1 MGLRSLGWPRSFARG
16 EHEMR
21 LLGGS
26 ALVAAVVISACGGG
40 GGAPATA
47 TATAAAP
54 LPDVK
59 IGLATSKTG
68 AANFYNPQQTN
79 GAQLAVD
86 QLNATGGINGK
97 QKIQLVVEDDG
108 SVRDQGITVF
118 RKLIEQDRVSALLGP
133 TLSAV
138 AAGAHPVAQAAGVPT
153 IAISN
158 TGLGIVGKCDY
169 GPCDW
174 IFRASLGEQTA
185 VPETVKAATQ
195 KLGLKKV
202 VIIYGDG
209 KFELDDVQIFKDAFK
224 ANGVTVAK
232 EIPYRASDV
241 DFAPFVT
248 AAKAENPDAIVAS
261 SLAGPAGKILD
272 EVAKQMPGKRVI
284 GGNGLNSSA
293 LLANANAPLMIVGTA
308 WSKASTEKANTD
320 FIAAYKQKY
329 ASDPD
334 QFAAQSY
341 TAMLVLIEAM
351 KKSSN
356 PTERAQVKKALEG
369 VSLATPL
376 GQFSFTPDHDVKQPT
391 FVMTVK
397 DKQFVPFQ

>member
-1 MGLRSLGWPRSFARG
+1 MKLRC
-16 EHEMR
+16 
-21 LLGGS
+21 
-26 ALVAAVVISACGGG
+26 LVAAVAALSVVISACGGTG
-40 GGAPATA
+40 DTTA
-47 TATAAAP
+47 SGSASLGP

-86 QLNATGGINGK
+86 QFNATGGFQNGR
-97 QKIQLVVEDDG
+97 QKIQLIVEDDG
-108 SVRDQGITVF
+108 STKDQGITVF
-118 RKLIEQDRVSALLGP
+118 KKFIEQDKVAAILGP
-133 TLSAV
+133 TLSAT
-138 AAGAHPVAQAAGVPT
+138 AAGAHPVAQAASTPV

-158 TGLGIVGKCDY
+158 TGIGIVGKCDY

-174 IFRASLGEQTA
+174 IFRASLGEQSA
-185 VPETVKAATQ
+185 VPETVKAATS

-209 KFELDDVQIFKDAFK
+209 KFELDDLTIFKDAFK

-232 EIPYRASDV
+232 EIPYRATDV

-272 EVAKQMPGKRVI
+272 EIAKQMPGKRVI

-293 LLANANAPLMIVGTA
+293 LLANQNAGLIIVGTA
-308 WSKASTEKANTD
+308 WSKASTDKTNTD
-320 FIAAYKQKY
+320 FIAAYKQTY
-329 ASDPD
+329 AKDPD

-341 TAMLVLIEAM
+341 TAMLALIDAM
-351 KKSSN
+351 KRTSRMTDK
-356 PTERAQVKKALEG
+356 AQVKTQLEA
-369 VSLATPL
+369 VRDLATPL
-376 GQFSFTPDHDVKQPT
+376 GPFSFTPEHDVKQPT

-397 DKQFVPFQ
+397 DGQFMPFQ

>member
-1 MGLRSLGWPRSFARG
+1 MKLRC
-16 EHEMR
+16 
-21 LLGGS
+21 
-26 ALVAAVVISACGGG
+26 LVAAVAALSVVISACGGTG
-40 GGAPATA
+40 DTTA
-47 TATAAAP
+47 SGSASLGP
-54 LPDVK
+54 LPDIK

-86 QLNATGGINGK
+86 QFNATGGFQNGR
-97 QKIQLVVEDDG
+97 QKIQLIVEDDG
-108 SVRDQGITVF
+108 STKDQGITVF
-118 RKLIEQDRVSALLGP
+118 KKFIEQDKVAAILGP
-133 TLSAV
+133 TLSAT
-138 AAGAHPVAQAAGVPT
+138 AAGAHPVAQAASTPV

-158 TGLGIVGKCDY
+158 TGIGIVGKCDY

-174 IFRASLGEQTA
+174 IFRASLGEQSA
-185 VPETVKAATQ
+185 VPETVKAATS

-209 KFELDDVQIFKDAFK
+209 KFELDDLTIFKDAFK

-232 EIPYRASDV
+232 EIPYRATDV

-272 EVAKQMPGKRVI
+272 EIAKQMPGKRVI

-293 LLANANAPLMIVGTA
+293 LLANQNAGLIIVGTA
-308 WSKASTEKANTD
+308 WSKASTDKTNTD
-320 FIAAYKQKY
+320 FIAAYKQAYSK
-329 ASDPD
+329 DPD

-341 TAMLVLIEAM
+341 TAMLALIDAM
-351 KKSSN
+351 KRTSRMTDK
-356 PTERAQVKKALEG
+356 AQVKTQLEA
-369 VSLATPL
+369 VRDLATPL
-376 GQFSFTPDHDVKQPT
+376 GPFSFTPEHDVKQPT

-397 DKQFVPFQ
+397 DGQFMPFQ

>member
-1 MGLRSLGWPRSFARG
+1 MKK
-16 EHEMR
+16 R
-21 LLGGS
+21 LFWTAG
-26 ALVAAVVISACGGG
+26 LVASVVMAACGGTT
-40 GGAPATA
+40 GASPSPAVSA
-47 TATAAAP
+47 TTGAV

-59 IGLATSKTG
+59 VGLATSKTG

-86 QLNATGGINGK
+86 QFNATGGFQGR
-97 QKIQLVVEDDG
+97 QKIQLIVEDDG

-118 RKLIEQDRVSALLGP
+118 RKFIEQDKVAAILGP
-133 TLSAV
+133 TLSGT
-138 AAGAHPVAQAAGVPT
+138 AAGAHPVAQAGAVPV

-158 TGLGIVGKCDY
+158 TGIGIVGKCEY

-174 IFRASLGEQTA
+174 IFRASLGEQSA
-185 VPETVKAATQ
+185 VPETVKAATG

-209 KFELDDVQIFKDAFK
+209 KFELDDLQIFKDAFK
-224 ANGVTVAK
+224 ANNVTVAK

-329 ASDPD
+329 DKDPD

-341 TAMLVLIEAM
+341 TAMLVLIDAM
-351 KKSSN
+351 KKSAN
-356 PTERAQVKKALEG
+356 PTDRAQVKKALEG
-369 VSLATPL
+369 VSLVTPL
-376 GQFSFTPDHDVKQPT
+376 GQFSFTTEHDVKQPT
-391 FVMTVK
+391 FVMTAK
-397 DKQFVPFQ
+397 DGQFTPFQ

>member
-1 MGLRSLGWPRSFARG
+1 MKVRCLA
-16 EHEMR
+16 
-21 LLGGS
+21 
-26 ALVAAVVISACGGG
+26 AAVAALSVVISACGGTG
-40 GGAPATA
+40 DTTA
-47 TATAAAP
+47 SGSASLGP

-86 QLNATGGINGK
+86 QFNATGGFQNGR
-97 QKIQLVVEDDG
+97 QKIQLIVEDDG
-108 SVRDQGITVF
+108 STKDQGITVF
-118 RKLIEQDRVSALLGP
+118 KKFIEQDKVAAILGP
-133 TLSAV
+133 TLSAT
-138 AAGAHPVAQAAGVPT
+138 AAGAHPVAQAASTPV

-158 TGLGIVGKCDY
+158 TGIGIVGKCDY

-174 IFRASLGEQTA
+174 IFRASLGEQSA
-185 VPETVKAATQ
+185 VPETVKAATS

-209 KFELDDVQIFKDAFK
+209 KFELDDLAIFKDAFK

-232 EIPYRASDV
+232 EIPYRATDV

-272 EVAKQMPGKRVI
+272 EIAKQMPGKRVI

-293 LLANANAPLMIVGTA
+293 LLANQNAGLIIVGTA
-308 WSKASTEKANTD
+308 WSKASTDKTNTD
-320 FIAAYKQKY
+320 FIAAYKQTY
-329 ASDPD
+329 AKDPD

-341 TAMLVLIEAM
+341 TAMLALIDAM
-351 KKSSN
+351 KRTSRMTDK
-356 PTERAQVKKALEG
+356 AQVKTQLEA
-369 VSLATPL
+369 VRDLATPL
-376 GQFSFTPDHDVKQPT
+376 GPFSFTPEHDVKQPT

-397 DKQFVPFQ
+397 DGQFMPFQ

>member
-1 MGLRSLGWPRSFARG
+1 MKVHIFA
-16 EHEMR
+16 
-21 LLGGS
+21 
-26 ALVAAVVISACGGG
+26 AVAALSIVLSACGGTG
-40 GGAPATA
+40 GTSTA
-47 TATAAAP
+47 SGSASLGP
-54 LPDVK
+54 LPDLK

-79 GAQLAVD
+79 GAQLAVE
-86 QLNATGGINGK
+86 QFNATGGFQGGR
-97 QKIQLVVEDDG
+97 QKIQLIVEDDG
-108 SVRDQGITVF
+108 STKDQGITVF
-118 RKLIEQDRVSALLGP
+118 KKFIEQDKVAAILGP

-138 AAGAHPVAQAAGVPT
+138 AAGAHPVAQSSSTPV

-158 TGLGIVGKCDY
+158 TGLGIVGKCEY

-174 IFRASLGEQTA
+174 IFRASLGEQSA
-185 VPETVKAATQ
+185 VPETVKAATS

-209 KFELDDVQIFKDAFK
+209 KFELDDLSIFKDAFK

-232 EIPYRASDV
+232 EIPYRATDV

-248 AAKAENPDAIVAS
+248 AAKAESPDAIVAS

-293 LLANANAPLMIVGTA
+293 LLANANAGLMIVGTA
-308 WSKASTEKANTD
+308 WSKASTDKTNTD

-329 ASDPD
+329 GNDPD

-341 TAMLVLIEAM
+341 TAMLALIDAM
-351 KKSSN
+351 KRTSRMTDK
-356 PTERAQVKKALEG
+356 EQVKKQLEA
-369 VSLATPL
+369 VSNLATPL
-376 GQFSFTPDHDVKQPT
+376 GAFSFTPEHDVKQPT

-397 DKQFVPFQ
+397 DGVFTPFQ

>member
-1 MGLRSLGWPRSFARG
+1 MKLRCLAPA
-16 EHEMR
+16 
-21 LLGGS
+21 
-26 ALVAAVVISACGGG
+26 VAALSVVISACGGTG
-40 GGAPATA
+40 DPTA
-47 TATAAAP
+47 SGSASLGP

-59 IGLATSKTG
+59 IGLATSTTG
-68 AANFYNPQQTN
+68 AANFYTPQQTN

-86 QLNATGGINGK
+86 QFNATGGFQNGR
-97 QKIQLVVEDDG
+97 QKIQLIIEDDG
-108 SVRDQGITVF
+108 SARDQGITVF
-118 RKLIEQDRVSALLGP
+118 RKFIEQDRVAAIRGP

-138 AAGAHPVAQAAGVPT
+138 AAGAHPVAQAASVPV

-158 TGLGIVGKCDY
+158 TGIGIVGKCDY

-174 IFRASLGEQTA
+174 IFRASLGEQSA

-209 KFELDDVQIFKDAFK
+209 KFELDDLAIFKDAFK

-232 EIPYRASDV
+232 EIPYRATDV

-272 EVAKQMPGKRVI
+272 EITKQMPGKRVI

-293 LLANANAPLMIVGTA
+293 LLSNANAGLIIVGTA
-308 WSKASTEKANTD
+308 WSKASTDKTNTD
-320 FIAAYKQKY
+320 FIAAYKLSYGK
-329 ASDPD
+329 DPD

-341 TAMLVLIEAM
+341 TAMLALIDAM
-351 KKSSN
+351 KRTSRMTDK
-356 PTERAQVKKALEG
+356 EQVKKQLEA
-369 VSLATPL
+369 VNNLATPL
-376 GQFSFTPDHDVKQPT
+376 GAFSFTPEHDVKQPT

-397 DKQFVPFQ
+397 DGQFIPFQ

>member
-1 MGLRSLGWPRSFARG
+1 MKLGYLAVAVG
-16 EHEMR
+16 
-21 LLGGS
+21 
-26 ALVAAVVISACGGG
+26 ALAIVISACGGTG
-40 GGAPATA
+40 GTSTA
-47 TATAAAP
+47 TGSASLGP

-86 QLNATGGINGK
+86 QFNATGGFQGGR
-97 QKIQLVVEDDG
+97 QKIQLIVEDDG
-108 SVRDQGITVF
+108 SARDQGITVF
-118 RKLIEQDRVSALLGP
+118 KKFIEQDKVTAILGP

-138 AAGAHPVAQAAGVPT
+138 AAGAHPVAQAAGVPV

-174 IFRASLGEQTA
+174 IFRASLGEQSA
-185 VPETVKAATQ
+185 VPETVKAATS

-209 KFELDDVQIFKDAFK
+209 KFELDDLGIFRDAFK

-241 DFAPFVT
+241 DFALFVT

-261 SLAGPAGKILD
+261 SLAGAAGKILD
-272 EVAKQMPGKRVI
+272 EVARQMPGKRVI

-293 LLANANAPLMIVGTA
+293 LLTNANAGLIVVGTA
-308 WSKASTEKANTD
+308 WSKASTEKSNTD
-320 FIAAYKQKY
+320 FIAAYKQAYGK
-329 ASDPD
+329 DPD

-341 TAMLVLIEAM
+341 TAMLALIDAM
-351 KKSSN
+351 KRTSRMTDK
-356 PTERAQVKKALEG
+356 EQVKKQLEA
-369 VSLATPL
+369 VSNLATPL
-376 GQFSFTPDHDVKQPT
+376 GAFSFTPEHDVKQPT

-397 DKQFVPFQ
+397 DGQFVPFQ

>member
-1 MGLRSLGWPRSFARG
+1 MKVRCLA
-16 EHEMR
+16 
-21 LLGGS
+21 
-26 ALVAAVVISACGGG
+26 AAVAALSVVISACGGTG
-40 GGAPATA
+40 DTTA
-47 TATAAAP
+47 SGSASLGP

-86 QLNATGGINGK
+86 QFNATGGFQNGR
-97 QKIQLVVEDDG
+97 QKIQLIVEDDG
-108 SVRDQGITVF
+108 STKDQGITVF
-118 RKLIEQDRVSALLGP
+118 KKFIEQDKVAAILGP
-133 TLSAV
+133 TLSAT
-138 AAGAHPVAQAAGVPT
+138 AAGAHPVAQAASTPV

-158 TGLGIVGKCDY
+158 TGIGIVGKCDY

-174 IFRASLGEQTA
+174 IFRASLGEQSA
-185 VPETVKAATQ
+185 VPETVKAATS

-209 KFELDDVQIFKDAFK
+209 KFELDDLTIFKDAFK

-232 EIPYRASDV
+232 EIPYRATDV

-248 AAKAENPDAIVAS
+248 AAKAESPDAIVAS

-272 EVAKQMPGKRVI
+272 EIAKQMPGKRVI

-293 LLANANAPLMIVGTA
+293 LLANQNAGLIIVGTA
-308 WSKASTEKANTD
+308 WSKASTDKTNTD
-320 FIAAYKQKY
+320 FIAAYKQAY
-329 ASDPD
+329 AKDPD

-341 TAMLVLIEAM
+341 TAMLALIDAM
-351 KKSSN
+351 KRTSRMTDK
-356 PTERAQVKKALEG
+356 AQVKTQLEA
-369 VSLATPL
+369 VRDLATPL
-376 GQFSFTPDHDVKQPT
+376 GPFSFTPEHDVKQPT

-397 DKQFVPFQ
+397 DGQFMPFQ

>member
-1 MGLRSLGWPRSFARG
+1 MRARLFG
-16 EHEMR
+16 AA
-21 LLGGS
+21 
-26 ALVAAVVISACGGG
+26 ALAAAVVMSACGGG
-40 GGAPATA
+40 AGPSGASPAATTA
-47 TATAAAP
+47 PTAAAATSAAP

-59 IGLATSKTG
+59 VGLATSKTG

-86 QLNATGGINGK
+86 QFNATGGFNGR

-108 SVRDQGITVF
+108 STRDQGITVF
-118 RKLIEQDRVSALLGP
+118 KKFIEQDKVTAILGP

-138 AAGAHPVAQAAGVPT
+138 AAGAHPVAQAANVPV

-174 IFRASLGEQTA
+174 IFRASLGEQSA
-185 VPETVKAATQ
+185 VPETVKAATS

-209 KFELDDVQIFKDAFK
+209 KFELDDLQIFRDAFK
-224 ANGVTVAK
+224 ANNVTVAK

-248 AAKAENPDAIVAS
+248 AAKAESPDAIVAS

-293 LLANANAPLMIVGTA
+293 LLPNANAPLIIVGTA

-320 FIAAYKQKY
+320 FIAAYKQKFG
-329 ASDPD
+329 ADPD

-341 TAMLVLIEAM
+341 TAMLVLIDAM
-351 KKSSN
+351 KK
-356 PTERAQVKKALEG
+356 TTQTTDKAQVKKALEG
-369 VSLATPL
+369 VSLDTPL
-376 GQFSFTPDHDVKQPT
+376 GRFSFTADHDVKQPT

-397 DKQFVPFQ
+397 DRQFTPFQ

>member
-1 MGLRSLGWPRSFARG
+1 MKAR
-16 EHEMR
+16 R
-21 LLGGS
+21 LA
-26 ALVAAVVISACGGG
+26 ALAVTLAMAIGACGGTG
-40 GGAPATA
+40 G
-47 TATAAAP
+47 TAASSAPSASGSLGP

-86 QLNATGGINGK
+86 QFNATGGCQGGR
-97 QKIQLVVEDDG
+97 QKIQLIIEDDG
-108 SVRDQGITVF
+108 STRDQGITVF
-118 RKLIEQDRVSALLGP
+118 KKFIDQDKVAAILGP

-138 AAGAHPVAQAAGVPT
+138 AAGAPPVAQASGTPV

-174 IFRASLGEQTA
+174 IFRASLGEQSA

-209 KFELDDVQIFKDAFK
+209 KFELDDLQIFRDAFK
-224 ANGVTVAK
+224 ANGVAVAK
-232 EIPYRASDV
+232 EIPYRATDV

-248 AAKAENPDAIVAS
+248 AAKAESPDAIVAS

-308 WSKASTEKANTD
+308 WSKASTDKTNTD
-320 FIAAYKQKY
+320 FIAAYKQKFGN
-329 ASDPD
+329 DPD

-351 KKSSN
+351 KKTTRMSDK
-356 PTERAQVKKALEG
+356 EQVKKALES
-369 VSLATPL
+369 VSLSATPL
-376 GQFSFTPDHDVKQPT
+376 GAFSFTPEHDVKQPT

>member
-1 MGLRSLGWPRSFARG
+1 MRI
-16 EHEMR
+16 R
-21 LLGGS
+21 LLVTAATLA
-26 ALVAAVVISACGGG
+26 ALVITACGGG
-40 GGAPATA
+40 TAAPSASAGAS
-47 TATAAAP
+47 ATAAGP

-59 IGLATSKTG
+59 IGLATSKSG
-68 AANFYNPQQTN
+68 AANFYNPQQTQ

-86 QLNATGGINGK
+86 QFNATGGFQGGR
-97 QKIQLVVEDDG
+97 QKIQLIVEDDG

-118 RKLIEQDRVSALLGP
+118 KKFIEQDKVTVILGP

-138 AAGAHPVAQAAGVPT
+138 AAGAHPVAQAAGVPV

-185 VPETVKAATQ
+185 VPETVKAATS

-209 KFELDDVQIFKDAFK
+209 KFELDDLTIFKDAFK

-232 EIPYRASDV
+232 EVPHRGADV
-241 DFAPFVT
+241 DLAALRT

-272 EVAKQMPGKRVI
+272 EIAKQMPGKRVI

-293 LLANANAPLMIVGTA
+293 LLANQNAGLIIVGTA
-308 WSKASTEKANTD
+308 WSKASTDKTNTD
-320 FIAAYKQKY
+320 FIAAYKQAYSK
-329 ASDPD
+329 DPD

-341 TAMLVLIEAM
+341 TAMLALIDAM
-351 KKSSN
+351 KRTSRMTDK
-356 PTERAQVKKALEG
+356 AQVKTQLEA
-369 VSLATPL
+369 VRDLATPL
-376 GQFSFTPDHDVKQPT
+376 GPFSFTPEHDVKQPT

-397 DKQFVPFQ
+397 DGQFMPFQ

>member
-1 MGLRSLGWPRSFARG
+1 MKLRLFTTLG
-16 EHEMR
+16 MT
-21 LLGGS
+21 
-26 ALVAAVVISACGGG
+26 AAVVLAACGGTG
-40 GGAPATA
+40 GTTA
-47 TATAAAP
+47 TSPTASASLAA

-59 IGLATSKTG
+59 VGLATSKTG
-68 AANFYNPQQTN
+68 AANFYNPQQAN

-86 QLNATGGINGK
+86 QFNATGGFQGGR
-97 QKIQLVVEDDG
+97 QKIQLIVEDDG
-108 SVRDQGITVF
+108 STKDQGITVF
-118 RKLIEQDRVSALLGP
+118 KKFVEQDKVAAILGP

-138 AAGAHPVAQAAGVPT
+138 AAGAHPVAQASGTPV

-174 IFRASLGEQTA
+174 IFRASLGEQSA
-185 VPETVKAATQ
+185 VPETVKAATT
-195 KLGLKKV
+195 KLGIKKV

-209 KFELDDVQIFKDAFK
+209 KFELDDLGIFRDAFK

-232 EIPYRASDV
+232 EIPYRATDV

-248 AAKAENPDAIVAS
+248 AAKAESPDAIVAD

-293 LLANANAPLMIVGTA
+293 LLSNANAALMVVGTA
-308 WSKASTEKANTD
+308 WSKASTDKTNTD
-320 FIAAYKQKY
+320 FIAAYKQKFGN
-329 ASDPD
+329 DPD

-341 TAMLVLIEAM
+341 TAMLVLIDAM
-351 KKSSN
+351 KRTSRMTDKG
-356 PTERAQVKKALEG
+356 QVKQQLEA
-369 VSLATPL
+369 VKELATPL
-376 GQFSFTPDHDVKQPT
+376 GAFSFTSDHDVKQPT

-397 DKQFVPFQ
+397 DGAFTPFQ

>member
-1 MGLRSLGWPRSFARG
+1 
-16 EHEMR
+16 MR
-21 LLGGS
+21 R
-26 ALVAAVVISACGGG
+26 LVAVGIGGVLLLASCGGTA
-40 GGAPATA
+40 APSANPA

-54 LPDVK
+54 KPDIK
-59 IGLATSKTG
+59 IGLATAKSG
-68 AANFYNPQQTN
+68 AANFYNPQQSN
-79 GAQLAVD
+79 GALLAVE
-86 QLNATGGINGK
+86 QINAAGGIAGAK
-97 QKIQLVVEDDG
+97 LQLIVEDDG
-108 SVRDQGITVF
+108 SVRDQGITAF
-118 RKLIEQDRVSALLGP
+118 KKFIEQDKVAAILGP

-138 AAGAHPVAQAAGVPT
+138 AAGAHPVAQAAGIPV

-174 IFRASLGEQTA
+174 IFRASLGEQSA

-209 KFELDDVQIFKDAFK
+209 KFELDDLTIFKDAFK
-224 ANGVTVAK
+224 ANGVTVTK
-232 EIPYRASDV
+232 EIAYTAKDV

-248 AAKAENPDAIVAS
+248 QAKGENPDAIVAS

-284 GGNGLNSSA
+284 GGNGLNSAA
-293 LLANANAPLMIVGTA
+293 LLSNANAGLMVVGTA
-308 WSKASTEKANTD
+308 WSKASTDKTNTD
-320 FIAAYKQKY
+320 FVAAYKTRFGV
-329 ASDPD
+329 DPD

-341 TAMLVLIEAM
+341 TAMTVLADAL
-351 KKSSN
+351 KRSGSA
-356 PTERAQVKKALEG
+356 TDHAAVKKALEG
-369 VSLATPL
+369 VSSLATPL
-376 GQFSFTPDHDVKQPT
+376 GAFSFTADHDVKQPT

-397 DKQFVPFQ
+397 DGQFTPFQ

>member
-1 MGLRSLGWPRSFARG
+1 MKLRLFTTLG
-16 EHEMR
+16 MT
-21 LLGGS
+21 
-26 ALVAAVVISACGGG
+26 AAVVLAACGGTG
-40 GGAPATA
+40 GTTA
-47 TATAAAP
+47 TSPTASASLAA

-59 IGLATSKTG
+59 VGLATSKTG

-86 QLNATGGINGK
+86 QFNATGGFQGGR
-97 QKIQLVVEDDG
+97 QKIQLIVEDDG
-108 SVRDQGITVF
+108 STKDQGITVF
-118 RKLIEQDRVSALLGP
+118 KKFVEQDKVAAILGP

-138 AAGAHPVAQAAGVPT
+138 AAGAHPVAQASGTPV

-174 IFRASLGEQTA
+174 IFRASLGEQSA
-185 VPETVKAATQ
+185 VPETVQAATT
-195 KLGLKKV
+195 KLGIKKV

-209 KFELDDVQIFKDAFK
+209 KFELDDLGIFRDAFK

-232 EIPYRASDV
+232 EIPYRATDV

-248 AAKAENPDAIVAS
+248 AAKAESPDAIVAD

-293 LLANANAPLMIVGTA
+293 LLSNANAALMVVGTA
-308 WSKASTEKANTD
+308 WSKASTDKTNTD
-320 FIAAYKQKY
+320 FIAAYKQKFGN
-329 ASDPD
+329 DPD

-341 TAMLVLIEAM
+341 TAMLVLIDAM
-351 KKSSN
+351 KRTSRMSDK
-356 PTERAQVKKALEG
+356 AQVKQQLEA
-369 VSLATPL
+369 VKELATPL
-376 GQFSFTPDHDVKQPT
+376 GAFSFTSDHDVKQPT

-397 DKQFVPFQ
+397 DGQFTPFQ

>member
-1 MGLRSLGWPRSFARG
+1 MKMRFAATTT
-16 EHEMR
+16 M
-21 LLGGS
+21 LA
-26 ALVAAVVISACGGG
+26 ALVLTACGGTG
-40 GGAPATA
+40 VTAPSATPGVS
-47 TATAAAP
+47 AAATVAGP

-59 IGLATSKTG
+59 IGLATSKSG
-68 AANFYNPQQTN
+68 AANFYNPQQTQ

-86 QLNATGGINGK
+86 QFNATGGFQGGR
-97 QKIQLVVEDDG
+97 QKIQLIVEDDG

-118 RKLIEQDRVSALLGP
+118 KKFIEQDKVTVILGP

-138 AAGAHPVAQAAGVPT
+138 AAGAHPVAQAAGVPV

-174 IFRASLGEQTA
+174 IFRASLGEQSA
-185 VPETVKAATQ
+185 VPETVKAATS

-209 KFELDDVQIFKDAFK
+209 KFELDDLAIFKDALK

-232 EIPYRASDV
+232 EIPYRATDV

-248 AAKAENPDAIVAS
+248 AAKAENPAAIVADA
-261 SLAGPAGKILD
+261 LAGPAGKILD

-293 LLANANAPLMIVGTA
+293 LLPNANAGLIIVGTA
-308 WSKASTEKANTD
+308 WSKASTDKANQD
-320 FIAAYKQKY
+320 FIGAYKAKY
-329 ASDPD
+329 NADPD

-351 KKSSN
+351 KKTTRMSDK
-356 PTERAQVKKALEG
+356 EQVKKALEG
-369 VSLATPL
+369 VSLSATPL
-376 GQFSFTPDHDVKQPT
+376 GSFSFTTDHDVKQPT

-397 DKQFVPFQ
+397 DKQFTPFQ

>member
-1 MGLRSLGWPRSFARG
+1 MRI
-16 EHEMR
+16 R
-21 LLGGS
+21 LLVTAATLA
-26 ALVAAVVISACGGG
+26 ALVITACGGG
-40 GGAPATA
+40 TAAPSASAGAS
-47 TATAAAP
+47 ATAAGP

-59 IGLATSKTG
+59 IGLATSKSG
-68 AANFYNPQQTN
+68 AANFYNPQQTQ
-79 GAQLAVD
+79 GGQLAVD
-86 QLNATGGINGK
+86 QFNATGGFQGGR
-97 QKIQLVVEDDG
+97 QKIQLIVEDDG

-118 RKLIEQDRVSALLGP
+118 KKFIEQDKVTAILGP

-138 AAGAHPVAQAAGVPT
+138 AAGAHPVAQAAGVPV

-174 IFRASLGEQTA
+174 IFRASLGEQSA
-185 VPETVKAATQ
+185 VPETVKAATS

-209 KFELDDVQIFKDAFK
+209 KFELDDLAIFRDAFK

-232 EIPYRASDV
+232 EIPYRATDV

-248 AAKAENPDAIVAS
+248 AAKAENPDAIVADA
-261 SLAGPAGKILD
+261 LAGPAGKILD

-293 LLANANAPLMIVGTA
+293 LLSNANASLMVVGTA
-308 WSKASTEKANTD
+308 WSKASTDKANTD
-320 FIAAYKQKY
+320 FIAAYKQKFGT
-329 ASDPD
+329 DPD

-341 TAMLVLIEAM
+341 TAMIVLIDAM
-351 KKSSN
+351 KK
-356 PTERAQVKKALEG
+356 TTRMTDREQVKKALEG
-369 VSLATPL
+369 VSNLATPL
-376 GQFSFTPDHDVKQPT
+376 GAFSFTPEHDVKQPT

-397 DKQFVPFQ
+397 DGQFVPFQ